1 MAMMTGR
8 VLLVCV
14 LCVLWCGAGGG
25 DADGSAV
32 EYSLLRWRAQ
42 LRKGCAEEVGR
53 RTGGEAN
60 ASAVEECL
68 RQRMDSVR
76 AVVDGRRRWRRQHSA
91 VAAAADG
98 GSGNDEDRR
107 EENDDKLRGVSFS
120 GQKLQAEKNNPAG
133 GREEFAKVPGG
144 ENNLK
149 ADKSEPNFEKDKANS
164 VVNPANP
171 TGIQGLADL
180 SLTVAGDSQN
190 PKHAEHG
197 LFNANPRLVGGVSK
211 DGQTEGENGRGNQP
225 PPPPSPKE
233 GTGVGL
239 SKPLGLTEKRIPTPV
254 EENLRPRA
262 GSHSHEKEMLQT
274 KDSSGHE
281 EGETISSDTQRSAS
295 KEIPEATT
303 PLSASESGSGIAGS
317 TVGKGGVNNPQPPAA
332 SVTQHNSAGDTGPA
346 ALPASTSELQTE
358 EMPNAGIIATT
369 HDDNDSSPAAS
380 TAERPTVGTRST
392 QTSGDASDLE
402 QSNND
407 DVNDDVAHNG
417 KTVEF
422 ETASGNRDTEADNDE
437 RYTTVPEN
445 VTNKK
450 SNTEITA
457 DSDSS
462 TAVTHTTSPLLLL
475 LLVVCA
481 AAAAVVAA

>member
-1 MAMMTGR
+1 MMTGR
-8 VLLVCV
+8 VLLVCA

-32 EYSLLRWRAQ
+32 EYSFLRWRAQ

-68 RQRMDSVR
+68 RRGMDGVR
-76 AVVDGRRRWRRQHSA
+76 AVVDGRRRWRRRHSA

-107 EENDDKLRGVSFS
+107 VENDDKLKGLSFS
-120 GQKLQAEKNNPAG
+120 GQTLQAEKKNPAG

-149 ADKSEPNFEKDKANS
+149 ADKSEPNFEKDRATS

-197 LFNANPRLVGGVSK
+197 HFNANSRLVGGVSK
-211 DGQTEGENGRGNQP
+211 DGQTEGENGRGNQ

-254 EENLRPRA
+254 EENLRPRD
-262 GSHSHEKEMLQT
+262 GSHSHKKEMLQT

-332 SVTQHNSAGDTGPA
+332 SVTQHNSEGDTGPA

-358 EMPNAGIIATT
+358 EIPNAGIIATT
-369 HDDNDSSPAAS
+369 HDDDNDSSPAAS
-380 TAERPTVGTRST
+380 TAERPTAGTRST
-392 QTSGDASDLE
+392 QTPGDASDLE

-407 DVNDDVAHNG
+407 DVNDDVAHKD
-417 KTVEF
+417 KTAEF
-422 ETASGNRDTEADNDE
+422 ETASGNRDTQADNDE
-437 RYTTVPEN
+437 IYTTVPEN
-445 VTNKK
+445 ATNKT

-462 TAVTHTTSPLLLL
+462 TAVSHTTSPLLLL
-475 LLVVCA
+475 LLVVACA